1 MRYCP
6 VNAVA
11 GSIVLI
17 GMMGA
22 GKSSVGTCLQRRTAL
37 ALFDTDDIVAS
48 KFGLAIPEIFSKHG
62 ENKFRDAE
70 TQALRELSE
79 TQRAIIVTGG
89 GIVLRQENLQILERL
104 GITIWLDANEET
116 LFERASGS
124 GNRPLLQVKSP
135 RRAFARMLQ
144 ARQPLYGNVADVRV
158 DTSVLTAEEIAV
170 AILSKLSRLGHN
182 PQPGPLIPATA

>member
-1 MRYCP
+1 
-6 VNAVA
+6 VNAV
-11 GSIVLI
+11 GTSIVLI

-48 KFGLAIPEIFSKHG
+48 KFGLSIPEIFSKHG
-62 ENKFRDAE
+62 EKKFREAE

-79 TQRAIIVTGG
+79 TKRAIIVTGG
-89 GIVLRQENLQILERL
+89 GIVLRHENLQILKRL
-104 GITIWLDANEET
+104 GVTVWLDGNEEA
-116 LFERASGS
+116 LFERASRS

-144 ARQPLYGNVADVRV
+144 ARQPLYGRVADVRV
-158 DTSVLTAEEIAV
+158 DTSVLTDEEVAL
-170 AILSKLSRLGHN
+170 AILSKLGRVGAN
-182 PQPGPLIPATA
+182 PQPGPPMPATA

>member
-11 GSIVLI
+11 TSIVLI

-22 GKSSVGTCLQRRTAL
+22 GKSSVGACLQRRTAL

-48 KFGLAIPEIFSKHG
+48 KFGLSIPEVFSKHG
-62 ENKFRDAE
+62 EKKFRDAE

-89 GIVLRQENLQILERL
+89 GIVLRHENLQILERL
-104 GITIWLDANEET
+104 GLIVWLDGNEET
-116 LFERASGS
+116 LFKRASRTS
-124 GNRPLLQVKSP
+124 TRPLLQRDNP
-135 RRAFARMLQ
+135 REVFAQ
-144 ARQPLYGNVADVRV
+144 ISKARLPLYARIANIRV
-158 DTSVLTAEEIAV
+158 DTSVFTDEEVAL
-170 AILSKLSRLGHN
+170 AILSKVGRLV
-182 PQPGPLIPATA
+182 PTWRVEPLIATL